1 MENLEEVLQA
11 LDEFQKMRPT
21 EIPRELEDYLCWVA
35 KTGDPVYQWSM
46 IKTLFREKLTRV
58 MTDFYESCPTLE
70 LAPCP
75 NVEHFNYDTM
85 KSNLLERLES
95 FANAP
100 FTVQRICELLT
111 APRKEYNRVDKFMRA
126 IEKNILVVSTREPGP
141 IARRSE
147 NGDSMVN
154 GSVDESAPVC
164 ITLPPQDV
172 EMEYWEKGCSSTVT
186 ITVNTVEKQP
196 LLHTVIPSATVVKTV
211 FGTDENQE
219 KDDLSSSRSEGA
231 VSNFIETSSE
241 FSTVTNI
248 TLEVQPQDST
258 TAPGMRNVSI
268 ITPEAPGIVND
279 VPEAIMNEDTSSQ
292 PSLDLEGEDSDV
304 TDSTKKLQTTFQAK
318 DFSLGDSKIPKFCL
332 DDPKVKEKID
342 NGTLVMDA
350 EDEPANSMTTTEELK
365 TSSELKTIIT
375 TDNTTVP
382 NTAEENV
389 LKTDIDKVDGKLN
402 SESEIPGAQEN
413 VQENIQSIDS
423 RRVLT
428 LENKSIENSCSI
440 TNSEDI
446 RCTPIKSYELETDVA
461 TSSEE
466 CTSTTL
472 LTSNA
477 MVSGILQNM
486 EDSKEISMDTS
497 NNETLDTEHA
507 KQNTESTELTT
518 EDVKPV
524 IEDPDSKGSDV
535 TENINNSNSD
545 RSGVTIVE
553 ALEDESKVMKSIVPD
568 PIPIIEEPKDPEP
581 NIRKVDDISAPVEII
596 EEVKNDASNTN
607 CQSTIKEQL
616 ISIKNHELGDI
627 EGNKTKTTCKIKEND
642 SLVVDSTA
650 CKNECGSL
658 ELMDVDDDESL
669 SMFQAEPMEQETL
682 ELAKS

>member
-85 KSNLLERLES
+85 KNNLLERLES

-154 GSVDESAPVC
+154 GSVDDAAPV
-164 ITLPPQDV
+164 TQPPQDV
-172 EMEYWEKGCSSTVT
+172 EMEYWEKDCTSTVT
-186 ITVNTVEKQP
+186 ISVHTVENETS
-196 LLHTVIPSATVVKTV
+196 LLQTVIPSATVVKSV

-219 KDDLSSSRSEGA
+219 KDTLSSSRSEGGV

-241 FSTVTNI
+241 FSSVTNL
-248 TLEVQPQDST
+248 TSQVQGQDST
-258 TAPGMRNVSI
+258 ANSGMQNLST
-268 ITPEAPGIVND
+268 ITTEASSGIVND

-292 PSLDLEGEDSDV
+292 PSLDLED
-304 TDSTKKLQTTFQAK
+304 
-318 DFSLGDSKIPKFCL
+318 DSKVMK
-332 DDPKVKEKID
+332 DKI
-342 NGTLVMDA
+342 NSGGTLVMDTD
-350 EDEPANSMTTTEELK
+350 DEQTNPMTTEEIK
-365 TSSELKTIIT
+365 TSSSELKTVIT
-375 TDNTTVP
+375 TDN
-382 NTAEENV
+382 NTAISNTMVVEEKMT
-389 LKTDIDKVDGKLN
+389 KTDDIDDKDDEKLH
-402 SESEIPGAQEN
+402 SKSDITDAEDN
-413 VQENIQSIDS
+413 VHRNIQSIDG
-423 RRVLT
+423 RKVLT
-428 LENKSIENSCSI
+428 LDNNKSIDNSSSI
-440 TNSEDI
+440 DDSEEI
-446 RCTPIKSYELETDVA
+446 RCTSVKSYELETDVTT
-461 TSSEE
+461 TSDETN
-466 CTSTTL
+466 TSL
-472 LTSNA
+472 MTSNT
-477 MVSGILQNM
+477 MVSGMLQQNI
-486 EDSKEISMDTS
+486 EDSKEIPMDTS
-497 NNETLDTEHA
+497 TNEMLDTEEEHA
-507 KQNTESTELTT
+507 KQNTEEATELTT

-524 IEDPDSKGSDV
+524 IEDPDTKSSDS
-535 TENINNSNSD
+535 TENINNSNND
-545 RSGVTIVE
+545 KSGVTIVE
-553 ALEDESKVMKSIVPD
+553 ALEDDNKVMKSIVPD

-581 NIRKVDDISAPVEII
+581 QSRKLDDLSTTPVEI
-596 EEVKNDASNTN
+596 EEIKNDASNIN
-607 CQSTIKEQL
+607 CQSSPSIIKDKF
-616 ISIKNHELGDI
+616 ISNKNHDLEDI
-627 EGNKTKTTCKIKEND
+627 EGNKTKSTTCKVKEND
-642 SLVVDSTA
+642 SLLVDSTTV
-650 CKNECGSL
+650 CKNECESM

-669 SMFQAEPMEQETL
+669 SMFQGEPMEQETI

>member
-154 GSVDESAPVC
+154 GSVDEAAPV
-164 ITLPPQDV
+164 TQPPQDV
-172 EMEYWEKGCSSTVT
+172 EMEYWEKDCTSTVT
-186 ITVNTVEKQP
+186 ISVHTVENETS
-196 LLHTVIPSATVVKTV
+196 LLQTVIPSATVVKSV

-219 KDDLSSSRSEGA
+219 KDTLSSSRSEGV

-241 FSTVTNI
+241 FSSVTNL
-248 TLEVQPQDST
+248 TSQVQPQDST
-258 TAPGMRNVSI
+258 VTPGMQNLST
-268 ITPEAPGIVND
+268 ITTEASGIVND
-279 VPEAIMNEDTSSQ
+279 IPEAIMNEDTSSQ

-332 DDPKVKEKID
+332 DDSKVKDKI
-342 NGTLVMDA
+342 NSGTLVMDT
-350 EDEPANSMTTTEELK
+350 EDEPTNPITTEELK

-382 NTAEENV
+382 NTEEENIT
-389 LKTDIDKVDGKLN
+389 KTDIDKEDEKLN
-402 SESEIPGAQEN
+402 SESDISDAQEN
-413 VQENIQSIDS
+413 VHRNIQSIDG
-423 RRVLT
+423 RKVLT
-428 LENKSIENSCSI
+428 LENKSIENSSSVD
-440 TNSEDI
+440 NSEEI
-446 RCTPIKSYELETDVA
+446 RCTSAKSYELEADVA
-461 TSSEE
+461 ATSEE
-466 CTSTTL
+466 CTNTSLMTSTT
-472 LTSNA
+472 
-477 MVSGILQNM
+477 MVSGMLQNI
-486 EDSKEISMDTS
+486 EDSKEIPMDTS
-497 NNETLDTEHA
+497 TNEILDNEHA
-507 KQNTESTELTT
+507 KQNIEATELTT
-518 EDVKPV
+518 EDVKPI
-524 IEDPDSKGSDV
+524 IEDPDSKSSDIA
-535 TENINNSNSD
+535 ENINNSNTD
-545 RSGVTIVE
+545 KSGVTIVE
-553 ALEDESKVMKSIVPD
+553 ALEDDSKVTKSIVPD
-568 PIPIIEEPKDPEP
+568 PIPIIEEPKDSEP
-581 NIRKVDDISAPVEII
+581 KLRKAHDLSTPVEI

-607 CQSTIKEQL
+607 CQSTIKEKL
-616 ISIKNHELGDI
+616 ISNKNHDLEDI
-627 EGNKTKTTCKIKEND
+627 EGNKTKSTCKVKEND
-642 SLVVDSTA
+642 SLIVDSTV
-650 CKNECGSL
+650 CKNECDSM

-669 SMFQAEPMEQETL
+669 SMFQGEPMEQETI

>member
-85 KSNLLERLES
+85 KNNLLERLES

-154 GSVDESAPVC
+154 GSVDDAAPV
-164 ITLPPQDV
+164 TQPPQDV
-172 EMEYWEKGCSSTVT
+172 EMEYWEKDCTSTVT
-186 ITVNTVEKQP
+186 ISVHTVENETS
-196 LLHTVIPSATVVKTV
+196 LLQTVIPSATVVKSV

-219 KDDLSSSRSEGA
+219 KDTLSSSRSEGGV

-241 FSTVTNI
+241 FSSVTNL
-248 TLEVQPQDST
+248 TSQVQGQDST
-258 TAPGMRNVSI
+258 ANSGMQNLST
-268 ITPEAPGIVND
+268 ITTEASSGIVND

-332 DDPKVKEKID
+332 DDSKVMKDKI
-342 NGTLVMDA
+342 NSGGTLVMDTD
-350 EDEPANSMTTTEELK
+350 DEQTNPMTTEEIK
-365 TSSELKTIIT
+365 TSSSELKTVIT
-375 TDNTTVP
+375 TDN
-382 NTAEENV
+382 NTAISNTMVVEEKMT
-389 LKTDIDKVDGKLN
+389 KTDDIDDKDDEKLH
-402 SESEIPGAQEN
+402 SKSDITDAEDN
-413 VQENIQSIDS
+413 VHRNIQSIDG
-423 RRVLT
+423 RKVLT
-428 LENKSIENSCSI
+428 LDNNKSIDNSSSI
-440 TNSEDI
+440 DDSEEI
-446 RCTPIKSYELETDVA
+446 RCTSVKSYELETDVTT
-461 TSSEE
+461 TSDETN
-466 CTSTTL
+466 TSL
-472 LTSNA
+472 MTSNT
-477 MVSGILQNM
+477 MVSGMLQQNI
-486 EDSKEISMDTS
+486 EDSKEIPMDTS
-497 NNETLDTEHA
+497 TNEMLDTEEEHA
-507 KQNTESTELTT
+507 KQNTEEATELTT

-524 IEDPDSKGSDV
+524 IEDPDTKSSDS
-535 TENINNSNSD
+535 TENINNSNND
-545 RSGVTIVE
+545 KSGVTIVE
-553 ALEDESKVMKSIVPD
+553 ALEDDNKVMKSIVPD

-581 NIRKVDDISAPVEII
+581 QSRKLDDLSTTPVEI
-596 EEVKNDASNTN
+596 EEIKNDASNIN
-607 CQSTIKEQL
+607 CQSSPSIIKDKF
-616 ISIKNHELGDI
+616 ISNKNHDLEDI
-627 EGNKTKTTCKIKEND
+627 E
-642 SLVVDSTA
+642 DSTTV
-650 CKNECGSL
+650 CKNECESM

-669 SMFQAEPMEQETL
+669 SMFQGEPMEQETI

>member
-1 MENLEEVLQA
+1 MENLEDVLQA

-154 GSVDESAPVC
+154 GSVDEAAPV
-164 ITLPPQDV
+164 TQPSQDV
-172 EMEYWEKGCSSTVT
+172 EMEYWEKDCTSTVT
-186 ITVNTVEKQP
+186 ISVHTVENETP
-196 LLHTVIPSATVVKTV
+196 LLHTVIPSATVVKSV

-219 KDDLSSSRSEGA
+219 KDGLSTSRSEGP

-241 FSTVTNI
+241 FSSVTNL
-248 TLEVQPQDST
+248 TSQVQPQDST
-258 TAPGMRNVSI
+258 TAPGMQNLST
-268 ITPEAPGIVND
+268 ITPEASGIVND

-342 NGTLVMDA
+342 SDTLVMNA
-350 EDEPANSMTTTEELK
+350 EDEPANSVTTTEELK
-365 TSSELKTIIT
+365 SSSELKTIIT
-375 TDNTTVP
+375 TDNTMLP
-382 NTAEENV
+382 SAAEENI
-389 LKTDIDKVDGKLN
+389 LKTDIDKVDEKLN
-402 SESEIPGAQEN
+402 SESVIPDVQEN
-413 VQENIQSIDS
+413 VQGNIQSIDG

-428 LENKSIENSCSI
+428 LENKSIENSCSMI
-440 TNSEDI
+440 NSEEI
-446 RCTPIKSYELETDVA
+446 RCTPLKSYELETDVVA
-461 TSSEE
+461 SSEE

-486 EDSKEISMDTS
+486 EDSKEITMDIS
-497 NNETLDTEHA
+497 NNETLDIEHV
-507 KQNTESTELTT
+507 KQNAEATELTA

-545 RSGVTIVE
+545 KSGVTIVE
-553 ALEDESKVMKSIVPD
+553 ALEDESKVIKSIVPD

-596 EEVKNDASNTN
+596 EEVKNDALNTN
-607 CQSTIKEQL
+607 CQSTIKEKL
-616 ISIKNHELGDI
+616 ISIKNHDLGDI
-627 EGNKTKTTCKIKEND
+627 EGNKTKSTCKIKEND
-642 SLVVDSTA
+642 SLVVDSTV
-650 CKNECGSL
+650 CKNECGSM

-669 SMFQAEPMEQETL
+669 SMFQGEPMEQETI

>member
-85 KSNLLERLES
+85 KNNLLERLES

-154 GSVDESAPVC
+154 GSVDDAAPV
-164 ITLPPQDV
+164 TQPPQDV
-172 EMEYWEKGCSSTVT
+172 EMEYWEKDCTSTVT
-186 ITVNTVEKQP
+186 ISVHTVENETS
-196 LLHTVIPSATVVKTV
+196 LLQTVIPSATVVKSV

-219 KDDLSSSRSEGA
+219 KDTLSSSRSEGGV

-241 FSTVTNI
+241 FSSVTNL
-248 TLEVQPQDST
+248 TSQVQGQDST
-258 TAPGMRNVSI
+258 ANSGMQNLST
-268 ITPEAPGIVND
+268 ITTEASSGIVND

-332 DDPKVKEKID
+332 DDSKVMKDKI
-342 NGTLVMDA
+342 NSGGTLVMDTD
-350 EDEPANSMTTTEELK
+350 DEQTNPMTTEEIK
-365 TSSELKTIIT
+365 TSSSELKTVIT
-375 TDNTTVP
+375 TDN
-382 NTAEENV
+382 NTAISNTMVVEEKMT
-389 LKTDIDKVDGKLN
+389 KTDDIDDKDDEKLH
-402 SESEIPGAQEN
+402 SKSDITDAEDN
-413 VQENIQSIDS
+413 VHRNIQSIDG
-423 RRVLT
+423 
-428 LENKSIENSCSI
+428 
-440 TNSEDI
+440 
-446 RCTPIKSYELETDVA
+446 
-461 TSSEE
+461 
-466 CTSTTL
+466 
-472 LTSNA
+472 
-477 MVSGILQNM
+477 MLQQNI
-486 EDSKEISMDTS
+486 EDSKEIPMDTS
-497 NNETLDTEHA
+497 TNEMLDTEEEHA
-507 KQNTESTELTT
+507 KQNTEEATELTT

-524 IEDPDSKGSDV
+524 IEDPDTKSSDS
-535 TENINNSNSD
+535 TENINNSNND
-545 RSGVTIVE
+545 KSGVTIVE
-553 ALEDESKVMKSIVPD
+553 ALEDDNKVMKSIVPD

-581 NIRKVDDISAPVEII
+581 QSRKLDDLSTTPVEI
-596 EEVKNDASNTN
+596 EEIKNDASNIN
-607 CQSTIKEQL
+607 CQSSPSIIKDKF
-616 ISIKNHELGDI
+616 ISNKNHDLEDI
-627 EGNKTKTTCKIKEND
+627 EGNKTKSTTCKVKEND
-642 SLVVDSTA
+642 SLLVDSTTV
-650 CKNECGSL
+650 CKNECESM

-669 SMFQAEPMEQETL
+669 SMFQGEPMEQETI

>member
-154 GSVDESAPVC
+154 GSVDEAAPV
-164 ITLPPQDV
+164 TQPPQDV
-172 EMEYWEKGCSSTVT
+172 EMEYWEKDCTSTVT
-186 ITVNTVEKQP
+186 ISVHTVENETS
-196 LLHTVIPSATVVKTV
+196 LLQTVIPSATVVKSV

-219 KDDLSSSRSEGA
+219 KGTLSSSRSEGV

-241 FSTVTNI
+241 FSSVTNL
-248 TLEVQPQDST
+248 TSQVQPQDST
-258 TAPGMRNVSI
+258 VTPGMQNLSTI
-268 ITPEAPGIVND
+268 NTEASGIVND
-279 VPEAIMNEDTSSQ
+279 IPEAIMNEDTSSQ

-332 DDPKVKEKID
+332 DDSKVKDKI
-342 NGTLVMDA
+342 NSGTLVMDT
-350 EDEPANSMTTTEELK
+350 EDEPTNPITTEELK

-375 TDNTTVP
+375 TDNTTIP
-382 NTAEENV
+382 NTEEENIT
-389 LKTDIDKVDGKLN
+389 KTDIDKEDEKLN
-402 SESEIPGAQEN
+402 SESDISDAQEN
-413 VQENIQSIDS
+413 VHRNIQSIDG
-423 RRVLT
+423 RKVLT
-428 LENKSIENSCSI
+428 LENKSIENSSSVD
-440 TNSEDI
+440 NSEEI
-446 RCTPIKSYELETDVA
+446 RCTSVKSYELETDVTA
-461 TSSEE
+461 TSEE
-466 CTSTTL
+466 CTNTSL
-472 LTSNA
+472 MTSNT
-477 MVSGILQNM
+477 MVSGMLENI
-486 EDSKEISMDTS
+486 EDSKDIPMDTS
-497 NNETLDTEHA
+497 TNEISDTEHA
-507 KQNTESTELTT
+507 KQNIEATELTT
-518 EDVKPV
+518 EDVKPI
-524 IEDPDSKGSDV
+524 IEDPDSKSSDI
-535 TENINNSNSD
+535 TENINNSNTD
-545 RSGVTIVE
+545 KSGVTIVE
-553 ALEDESKVMKSIVPD
+553 ALEDDSKVMKSIVPD
-568 PIPIIEEPKDPEP
+568 PIPIIEEPKDSEP
-581 NIRKVDDISAPVEII
+581 KLRKVHDLSTPVEI

-607 CQSTIKEQL
+607 CQSTIKEKL
-616 ISIKNHELGDI
+616 ISNKNHDLEDI
-627 EGNKTKTTCKIKEND
+627 EGNKTKSTCKVKEND
-642 SLVVDSTA
+642 SLIVDSTV
-650 CKNECGSL
+650 CKNECDSM

-669 SMFQAEPMEQETL
+669 SMFQGEPMEQETI

>member
-186 ITVNTVEKQP
+186 ITVNTVEKDES
-196 LLHTVIPSATVVKTV
+196 LLHTVIPSVTVVKSV

-219 KDDLSSSRSEGA
+219 KNGLSSSRSEGA
-231 VSNFIETSSE
+231 VSNFIEASSE

-258 TAPGMRNVSI
+258 TGPGMRNVSI
-268 ITPEAPGIVND
+268 ITPETSGIVND

-292 PSLDLEGEDSDV
+292 PSLDLE
-304 TDSTKKLQTTFQAK
+304 
-318 DFSLGDSKIPKFCL
+318 

-342 NGTLVMDA
+342 SGTLVMDA
-350 EDEPANSMTTTEELK
+350 EDEPTNSMTTTEELK

-375 TDNTTVP
+375 TDNTTVS
-382 NTAEENV
+382 NTAEENI
-389 LKTDIDKVDGKLN
+389 LKTDIDKVDEELN
-402 SESEIPGAQEN
+402 SESDIPDAQEN
-413 VQENIQSIDS
+413 VQGNIQSIDG

-428 LENKSIENSCSI
+428 LENKSIENSCSM

-446 RCTPIKSYELETDVA
+446 RCTSIKSYELETDVA
-461 TSSEE
+461 ASSEE

-472 LTSNA
+472 LTNNA

-507 KQNTESTELTT
+507 KQNTEATELTT

-545 RSGVTIVE
+545 KSGVTIVE
-553 ALEDESKVMKSIVPD
+553 TLEDESKVMKSIVPD

-581 NIRKVDDISAPVEII
+581 NIRKVDDASAPVEII
-596 EEVKNDASNTN
+596 EEVKNDTSNIN
-607 CQSTIKEQL
+607 CQSTIKEKF
-616 ISIKNHELGDI
+616 ISIKNHDLGDI

-642 SLVVDSTA
+642 SLVVDSTV
-650 CKNECGSL
+650 CKNECGSM

-669 SMFQAEPMEQETL
+669 SIFQGEPMEQETI

>member
-154 GSVDESAPVC
+154 GSVDEVVPV
-164 ITLPPQDV
+164 TQPPQDV
-172 EMEYWEKGCSSTVT
+172 EMEYWEKDCTSTVT
-186 ITVNTVEKQP
+186 ISVHTVESEAP
-196 LLHTVIPSATVVKTV
+196 LLHTVIPSTTVVKSV
-211 FGTDENQE
+211 FGAEENQE
-219 KDDLSSSRSEGA
+219 KDNLSSSRSEGTA
-231 VSNFIETSSE
+231 SNFIESPSE
-241 FSTVTNI
+241 FSAVTNLTSQI
-248 TLEVQPQDST
+248 QPQDSAATPNMQNLT
-258 TAPGMRNVSI
+258 T
-268 ITPEAPGIVND
+268 ITPEASGIVSD

-292 PSLDLEGEDSDV
+292 PSLDLE
-304 TDSTKKLQTTFQAK
+304 
-318 DFSLGDSKIPKFCL
+318 
-332 DDPKVKEKID
+332 DDAKVKERVD
-342 NGTLVMDA
+342 SGTIIMDA
-350 EDEPANSMTTTEELK
+350 EDEPTNSMKTTEELK
-365 TSSELKTIIT
+365 TTSDSKRIVT
-375 TDNTTVP
+375 TDSTMVADTT
-382 NTAEENV
+382 AENV
-389 LKTDIDKVDGKLN
+389 LKADIDKVDGKLS
-402 SESEIPGAQEN
+402 SESNISDVQEN
-413 VQENIQSIDS
+413 VQGDVPSIDD

-428 LENKSIENSCSI
+428 SETKTAENSCSMSS
-440 TNSEDI
+440 SEEI
-446 RCTPIKSYELETDVA
+446 KHTFVKSYELDADVA
-461 TSSEE
+461 APSEE
-466 CTSTTL
+466 CTSTSL
-472 LTSNA
+472 LSSNA

-486 EDSKEISMDTS
+486 ENSKEISMHSS
-497 NNETLDTEHA
+497 NNIASNIEHA
-507 KQNTESTELTT
+507 KQNTETTELTT

-524 IEDPDSKGSDV
+524 IEDPDSKGSDI
-535 TENINNSNSD
+535 TENNPNFEKNS
-545 RSGVTIVE
+545 VTIVE
-553 ALEDESKVMKSIVPD
+553 AIEDETRVMKSLVPD
-568 PIPIIEEPKDPEP
+568 PIPIIEEPKDPES
-581 NIRKVDDISAPVEII
+581 NVRKLDNTSSAVEII
-596 EEVKNDASNTN
+596 EEVKNDTSNTN
-607 CQSTIKEQL
+607 CQSTIQEKFM
-616 ISIKNHELGDI
+616 SIKNHDLGDI
-627 EGNKTKTTCKIKEND
+627 EGNKAKMTCKVKEND
-642 SLVVDSTA
+642 SSVVDNTV
-650 CKNECGSL
+650 CKNECGSM

-669 SMFQAEPMEQETL
+669 SMFHQGEPMEQETI

>member
-154 GSVDESAPVC
+154 GSVDEAAPV
-164 ITLPPQDV
+164 TQPPQDV
-172 EMEYWEKGCSSTVT
+172 EMEYWEKDCTSTVT
-186 ITVNTVEKQP
+186 ISVHTVENETS
-196 LLHTVIPSATVVKTV
+196 LLQTVIPSATVVKSV

-219 KDDLSSSRSEGA
+219 KDTLSSSRSEGV

-241 FSTVTNI
+241 FSSVTNL
-248 TLEVQPQDST
+248 TSQVQPQDST
-258 TAPGMRNVSI
+258 VTPGMQNLST
-268 ITPEAPGIVND
+268 ITTEASGIVND
-279 VPEAIMNEDTSSQ
+279 IPEAIMNEDTSSQ

-332 DDPKVKEKID
+332 DDSKVKDKI
-342 NGTLVMDA
+342 NSGTLVMDT
-350 EDEPANSMTTTEELK
+350 EEELK

-382 NTAEENV
+382 NTEEENIT
-389 LKTDIDKVDGKLN
+389 KTDIDKEDEKLN
-402 SESEIPGAQEN
+402 SESDISDAQEN
-413 VQENIQSIDS
+413 VHRNIQSIDG
-423 RRVLT
+423 RKVLT
-428 LENKSIENSCSI
+428 LENKSIENSSSVD
-440 TNSEDI
+440 NSEEI
-446 RCTPIKSYELETDVA
+446 RCTSVKSYELETDVTA
-461 TSSEE
+461 TSEE
-466 CTSTTL
+466 CTNTSL
-472 LTSNA
+472 MTSNT
-477 MVSGILQNM
+477 MVSGMLQNI
-486 EDSKEISMDTS
+486 EDSEDIPMDTS
-497 NNETLDTEHA
+497 TNEILDTEHA
-507 KQNTESTELTT
+507 KQNIDATELTT
-518 EDVKPV
+518 EDVKPI
-524 IEDPDSKGSDV
+524 IEDPDSKSSDIA
-535 TENINNSNSD
+535 ENINNSNTEK
-545 RSGVTIVE
+545 SGVTIVE
-553 ALEDESKVMKSIVPD
+553 ALEDDSKVMKSIVPD
-568 PIPIIEEPKDPEP
+568 PIPIIEEPKDSEP
-581 NIRKVDDISAPVEII
+581 KLRKVHDLSTTPVEI

-607 CQSTIKEQL
+607 CQSTIKEKL
-616 ISIKNHELGDI
+616 ISNKNHDLEDI
-627 EGNKTKTTCKIKEND
+627 EGNKTKSTCKVKEND
-642 SLVVDSTA
+642 SLIVDSTV
-650 CKNECGSL
+650 CKNECDSM

-669 SMFQAEPMEQETL
+669 SMFQGEPMEQETI

>member
-46 IKTLFREKLTRV
+46 IKTLFREKLTHV

-154 GSVDESAPVC
+154 GSVDEAAPV
-164 ITLPPQDV
+164 TQPPQDV
-172 EMEYWEKGCSSTVT
+172 EMEYWEKDCTSTVT
-186 ITVNTVEKQP
+186 ISVHTVENETS
-196 LLHTVIPSATVVKTV
+196 LLQTVIPSGTVVKSV
-211 FGTDENQE
+211 FGTDESQE
-219 KDDLSSSRSEGA
+219 KDTLSSSRSEGV

-241 FSTVTNI
+241 FSSVTNL
-248 TLEVQPQDST
+248 TSQVQAQDST
-258 TAPGMRNVSI
+258 VSPGMQNLST
-268 ITPEAPGIVND
+268 ITTEPSGIVND

-318 DFSLGDSKIPKFCL
+318 DFSLDDSKIPKFCL
-332 DDPKVKEKID
+332 DDSKVKEKI
-342 NGTLVMDA
+342 NSGTLVMDM
-350 EDEPANSMTTTEELK
+350 EDESTNPITTEELK

-375 TDNTTVP
+375 TNNTEVP
-382 NTAEENV
+382 NTEEENV
-389 LKTDIDKVDGKLN
+389 IKTDIDKDDEKLN
-402 SESEIPGAQEN
+402 SESDILDAREN
-413 VQENIQSIDS
+413 HRNVQSIDG
-423 RRVLT
+423 RKVLT
-428 LENKSIENSCSI
+428 LENKNIENSSSVDS
-440 TNSEDI
+440 SEEI
-446 RCTPIKSYELETDVA
+446 RCTSVKSYELEAADVTA
-461 TSSEE
+461 TSEE
-466 CTSTTL
+466 CTNTL
-472 LTSNA
+472 LMTSNA
-477 MVSGILQNM
+477 MVSGMLQNI
-486 EDSKEISMDTS
+486 EDSKEIPMDTS
-497 NNETLDTEHA
+497 NNETLDTEHT
-507 KQNTESTELTT
+507 KQNTEATELTA
-518 EDVKPV
+518 EDIKPV
-524 IEDPDSKGSDV
+524 IEDPDSKSSDI
-535 TENINNSNSD
+535 TENINNSNTD
-545 RSGVTIVE
+545 KSGVTIVE
-553 ALEDESKVMKSIVPD
+553 ALEDDESKVIKSMVPD
-568 PIPIIEEPKDPEP
+568 PIPIIEEPKDSEP
-581 NIRKVDDISAPVEII
+581 KLRKMDDPSTTPVEII

-607 CQSTIKEQL
+607 CQSAIKEKL
-616 ISIKNHELGDI
+616 ISNKNHDLEDV
-627 EGNKTKTTCKIKEND
+627 EGNKTKSTCKVKEND
-642 SLVVDSTA
+642 SLIIDSNA
-650 CKNECGSL
+650 CKNECDSM

-669 SMFQAEPMEQETL
+669 SMFQGEPMEQETI

>member
-154 GSVDESAPVC
+154 GSVDEAAPV
-164 ITLPPQDV
+164 TQPPQDV
-172 EMEYWEKGCSSTVT
+172 EMEYWEKDCTSTVT
-186 ITVNTVEKQP
+186 ISVHTVENETS
-196 LLHTVIPSATVVKTV
+196 LLQTVIPSATVVKSV

-219 KDDLSSSRSEGA
+219 KDTLSSSRSEGV

-241 FSTVTNI
+241 FSSVTNL
-248 TLEVQPQDST
+248 TSQVQPQDST
-258 TAPGMRNVSI
+258 VTPGMQNLSTI
-268 ITPEAPGIVND
+268 NTEASGIVND
-279 VPEAIMNEDTSSQ
+279 IPEAIMNEDTSSQ

-332 DDPKVKEKID
+332 DDSKVKDKI
-342 NGTLVMDA
+342 NSGTLVMDT
-350 EDEPANSMTTTEELK
+350 EDEPTNPITTEELK

-382 NTAEENV
+382 NTEEENIT
-389 LKTDIDKVDGKLN
+389 KTDIDKEDEKLN
-402 SESEIPGAQEN
+402 SESDISDAQEN
-413 VQENIQSIDS
+413 VHRNIQSIDG
-423 RRVLT
+423 RKVLT
-428 LENKSIENSCSI
+428 LENKSIENSSSVD
-440 TNSEDI
+440 NSEEI
-446 RCTPIKSYELETDVA
+446 RCTSVKSYELETDVTA
-461 TSSEE
+461 TSEE
-466 CTSTTL
+466 CTNTSL
-472 LTSNA
+472 MTSNT
-477 MVSGILQNM
+477 MVSGMLENI
-486 EDSKEISMDTS
+486 EDSKDIPMDTS
-497 NNETLDTEHA
+497 TNEISDTEHA
-507 KQNTESTELTT
+507 KQNIEATELTT
-518 EDVKPV
+518 EDVKPI
-524 IEDPDSKGSDV
+524 IEDPDSKSSDI
-535 TENINNSNSD
+535 TENINNSNTDKSD
-545 RSGVTIVE
+545 VTIVE
-553 ALEDESKVMKSIVPD
+553 ALEDDSKVMKSIVPD
-568 PIPIIEEPKDPEP
+568 PIPIIEEPKDSEP
-581 NIRKVDDISAPVEII
+581 KLRKVHDLSTPVEI

-607 CQSTIKEQL
+607 CQSTIKEKL
-616 ISIKNHELGDI
+616 ISNKNHDLEDI
-627 EGNKTKTTCKIKEND
+627 EGNKTKSTCKVKEND
-642 SLVVDSTA
+642 SLIVDNTV
-650 CKNECGSL
+650 CKNECDSM

-669 SMFQAEPMEQETL
+669 SMFQGEPMEQETI

>member
-186 ITVNTVEKQP
+186 ITVNTVEKDES
-196 LLHTVIPSATVVKTV
+196 LLHTVIPSVTVVKSV

-219 KDDLSSSRSEGA
+219 KNGLSSSRSEGA
-231 VSNFIETSSE
+231 VSNFIEASSE

-258 TAPGMRNVSI
+258 TGPGMRNVSI
-268 ITPEAPGIVND
+268 ITPEASGIVND

-292 PSLDLEGEDSDV
+292 PSLDLE
-304 TDSTKKLQTTFQAK
+304 
-318 DFSLGDSKIPKFCL
+318 

-342 NGTLVMDA
+342 SGTLVMDA
-350 EDEPANSMTTTEELK
+350 EDEPTNSMTTTEELK

-375 TDNTTVP
+375 TDNTTVS
-382 NTAEENV
+382 NTAEENI
-389 LKTDIDKVDGKLN
+389 LKTDIDKVDEELN
-402 SESEIPGAQEN
+402 SESDIPDAQEN
-413 VQENIQSIDS
+413 VQENIQSIDG

-428 LENKSIENSCSI
+428 LENKSIENSCSM

-446 RCTPIKSYELETDVA
+446 RCTSIKSYELESDVA
-461 TSSEE
+461 VSSEE

-507 KQNTESTELTT
+507 KQNTEATELTT

-545 RSGVTIVE
+545 KSGVTIVE
-553 ALEDESKVMKSIVPD
+553 TLEDESKVMKSIVPD

-581 NIRKVDDISAPVEII
+581 NIRKVDDASAPVEII
-596 EEVKNDASNTN
+596 EEVKNDTSNIN
-607 CQSTIKEQL
+607 CQSTIKEKF
-616 ISIKNHELGDI
+616 ISIKNHDLGDI

-642 SLVVDSTA
+642 SLVVDSTV
-650 CKNECGSL
+650 CKNECGSM

-669 SMFQAEPMEQETL
+669 SIFQGEPMEQETI